1 MRHFKEILILVVC
14 IIALGIAGYKL
25 IGIWLMYQ
33 EGVTE
38 YEELKEYVNETPEDD
53 GENGGES
60 EGDENSDV
68 ATTIDFEEL
77 QKINPDIVAWIRIEG
92 LGIDYPVVQG
102 EDNEHYLHYTFRGE
116 ANVAGSI
123 FLDYRNKADFSDS
136 KIILYGHNMKNGTM
150 FGSLKKY
157 QDESVFQENQIITIY
172 LLGNR
177 EWKFKVRE
185 CRNVKVN
192 DSCYEVG
199 DEITVEDDLE
209 ERVMILSTCS
219 TRSDIRLIIYSYLLN
234 E

>member
-14 IIALGIAGYKL
+14 IIALGIAGFKL
-25 IGIWLMYQ
+25 IRIWLMYQ

-38 YEELKEYVNETPEDD
+38 YEELKEYVNETPEND
-53 GENGGES
+53 GENGNES
-60 EGDENSDV
+60 EADENSDV

-123 FLDYRNKADFSDS
+123 FLDYRNKADFSDP

-172 LLGNR
+172 LPGNR
-177 EWKFKVRE
+177 EWKFKVQD
-185 CRNVKVN
+185 CRNVPIN
-192 DSCYEVG
+192 DSCYE
-199 DEITVEDDLE
+199 LE
-209 ERVMILSTCS
+209 NDRLEGEKFGNKELILSTCS
-219 TRSDIRLIIYSYLLN
+219 YQSDLRLVLWLILAK
-234 E
+234 

>member
-14 IIALGIAGYKL
+14 IIALGIAGHKL

-38 YEELKEYVNETPEDD
+38 YEELKEYVNETSEDD
-53 GENGGES
+53 
-60 EGDENSDV
+60 GDENSDA

-136 KIILYGHNMKNGTM
+136 KIILYGHNMKNGSM

-157 QDESVFQENQIITIY
+157 QNENVFQENQIITIY
-172 LLGNR
+172 LPGNR
-177 EWKFKVRE
+177 EWKFKVQE

-192 DSCYEVG
+192 DSCYEL
-199 DEITVEDDLE
+199 EDDRAGEVKFGDKELL
-209 ERVMILSTCS
+209 LSTCS
-219 TRSDIRLIIYSYLLN
+219 SFAEQRLVVFGKLQR
-234 E
+234 

>member
-14 IIALGIAGYKL
+14 IMALGIAGFKL

-38 YEELKEYVNETPEDD
+38 YEELKEYVNETPEND
-53 GENGGES
+53 GENGNES
-60 EGDENSDV
+60 EADENSDV
-68 ATTIDFEEL
+68 VTTIDFEEL

-136 KIILYGHNMKNGTM
+136 KIILYGHNMKNGTI

-172 LLGNR
+172 LPGNR
-177 EWKFKVRE
+177 EWEFKVQE

-192 DSCYEVG
+192 DSCYEL
-199 DEITVEDDLE
+199 EDDRAGEVEFGDKELL
-209 ERVMILSTCS
+209 LSTCS
-219 TRSDIRLIIYSYLLN
+219 SFADQRLVVFGNLQR
-234 E
+234 

>member
-53 GENGGES
+53 G
-60 EGDENSDV
+60 DENSDA

-102 EDNEHYLHYTFRGE
+102 EDNEHYLHYTFRDE

-157 QDESVFQENQIITIY
+157 QDESVFWDNQIITIY
-172 LLGNR
+172 LPGNK
-177 EWKFKVRE
+177 EWKFKVQE

-192 DSCYEVG
+192 DSCYELKDDRAG
-199 DEITVEDDLE
+199 QVEFEDKELL
-209 ERVMILSTCS
+209 LSTCS
-219 TRSDIRLIIYSYLLN
+219 SFADQRLVVFGKIQR
-234 E
+234 